1 MCQGIPRL
9 VLESAGDRIRVEVD
23 GKSGWMKASER
34 VAGAVAGEYVV
45 VYAGV
50 AIEKVSA
57 DEAQEQLAFLRDLEE
72 MFPADEDVA

>member
-9 VLESAGDRIRVEVD
+9 VVESAGDRIRVEVD
-23 GKSGWMKASER
+23 GELRWMKASER
-34 VAGAVAGEYVV
+34 VARAAAGEYVV

-57 DEAQEQLAFLRDLEE
+57 DEAQEQLAFLRDLEQ

>member
-9 VLESAGDRIRVEVD
+9 VVESAEDRIRVEVD
-23 GKSGWMKASER
+23 GELRWMKASER
-34 VAGAVAGEYVV
+34 VAGAAAGEYVV

-50 AIEKVSA
+50 AIETVSA
-57 DEAQEQLAFLRDLEE
+57 EEAREQLAFLRDLEQ

>member
-23 GKSGWMKASER
+23 GEPRWMKASER
-34 VAGAVAGEYVV
+34 VAGALAGEYVV

-50 AIEKVSA
+50 AIEKVSVE
-57 DEAQEQLAFLRDLEE
+57 EAHEQLAFLRDLEQ

>member
-9 VLESAGDRIRVEVD
+9 VLESAGDRVRVEVD
-23 GKSGWMKASER
+23 GEARWMKASER
-34 VAGAVAGEYVV
+34 VAGAAAGEYMV

-57 DEAQEQLAFLRDLEE
+57 EEAHEQLRFLRDLEE
-72 MFPADEDVA
+72 LFPADEDVA

>member
-9 VLESAGDRIRVEVD
+9 VLESTADRIRIDVD
-23 GKSGWMKASER
+23 GEPRWMKASER

>member
-9 VLESAGDRIRVEVD
+9 VLESKGDRIRVEVD
-23 GKSGWMKASER
+23 SEARWMKASDG
-34 VAGAVAGEYVV
+34 VSAAQAGEYVV

-57 DEAQEQLAFLRDLEE
+57 EEALEQLRFLRDLEE
-72 MFPADEDVA
+72 LFPADQDIA

>member
-9 VLESAGDRIRVEVD
+9 VVESAGDRIRVEVD
-23 GKSGWMKASER
+23 GEPRWMKASER

-57 DEAQEQLAFLRDLEE
+57 EEATEQLAFLRDLEE